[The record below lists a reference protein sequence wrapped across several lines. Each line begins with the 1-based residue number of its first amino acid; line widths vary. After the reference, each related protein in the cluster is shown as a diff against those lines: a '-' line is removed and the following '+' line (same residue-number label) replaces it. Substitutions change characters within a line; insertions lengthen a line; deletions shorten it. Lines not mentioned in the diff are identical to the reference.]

1 MPSMLPILSPVSDTK
16 KVTDTDAYE
25 KALKESG
32 YTAEEARE
40 YWKKPENTD
49 QYNQVIQEITRQTF
63 NQVPTVSVDVKNNK
77 INIDAPKEILGSPLT
92 SQIKSELQVLK
103 GADLSNPEVGNAIN
117 ALNKELRANWQ
128 NAMVE
133 QTLGWK
139 PEEYKDYQYVL
150 QTISGANPMKSSNL
164 IKAKA
169 PGGDGSFIIDP
180 KTGKAA
186 EWSPQEW
193 VDYWRK
199 IYNVDERG
207 DAFKKSY
214 QSNDPYERVM
224 ALILGQGSA
233 TPVYGFD
240 AADRLG
246 QAAAA
251 FKNQVM
257 KFPEGAF
264 EAAISNSEGAK
275 WIEND
280 QRDFNIPKESFMK
293 SNITDENQFS
303 QKVQEIWGKSWED
316 LSDDDKAFV
325 LILSRTSK
333 EDADDRDL
341 ASKGRTRIEQLSGL
355 HQNTTLRPEIQ
366 NMDSADAVARILYHS
381 NYDDYKRV
389 KDSYYDWQNYQ
400 EDREQDDKRLAENA
414 FWSGN
419 AQTLG
424 NMGGTVARYLWE
436 AAVIRGLTGG
446 ISAKSL
452 ANPKLVKGVNV
463 GGIDVNSISDRIGGY
478 WDAKTKTGSGILGL
492 LGRRGISPASVAG
505 QNMMQFTA
513 NLIGTIPEDIL
524 QTSIDNVLTYNAE
537 ENKHLLDFDQMS
549 DNFKNN
555 LITMALFNAGAAG
568 FSTVKRLRMARQAAK
583 QADLDKVLNID
594 GLAADID
601 DITRAGNTL
610 KVENEKVSV
619 VDGNGNE
626 KVLENITPEAGE
638 MIQQVRATDGSST
651 RATGSTFADEI
662 AEMERDLRLYEV
674 ASKGT
679 RYSVGGGGAEYSPLA
694 RAIMEKYGFDT
705 TSGGLI
711 SPSTVKEKIQKRINA
726 LKSLDT
732 ADSSA
737 AEATYYSKTGIND
750 QNRALSEIPSDLQH
764 RWFENGDVN
773 AREQIAD
780 ILKNNAE
787 IRNASINRLYEDY
800 VYWQNAVDHKPLD
813 FNEWL
818 NTDMAMYRYSTPSL
832 DGGNETLSYSIVPGG
847 LTGFGGE
854 GQIIIIKPRDTLGR
868 PQLAGYPNENE
879 VFVSRD
885 VAENSKPKLGSYEN
899 AVLEENILRGKHDGK
914 RAAAMRALTSREI
927 DIWSSK
933 ELNDGDR
940 IFTSSK
946 EADELYG
953 HNNVK
958 KHRVKLDE
966 VEWSDTGHGTYK
978 KVKFEIPKL
987 ETIDQFPWD
996 NDRTVYYRKALTQ
1009 AQQQGDVDA
1018 TNFYSDKLTSATAK
1032 AKSDYYSNKLA
1043 RNDLDDGEFFEAKI
1057 STSPESGRYKVYSQN
1072 ELFRGGESYSSGGDV
1087 TFYTPYEWYAK
1098 TYNDNIVRNPSDLN
1112 TFVYNSQN
1120 AYNSELL
1127 TRLSDSV
1134 HSSDSYKNAT
1144 NAEKM
1149 EIDNILAAF
1158 DRGPVEFSE
1167 AVYKGNTMGPGA
1179 GEQVEIPQA
1188 IKDGFKKLGIDAV
1201 EIPGEMFPGHVKVDL
1216 DDSGIG
1222 HQTEVIVFNQEKLS
1236 SPADTVSARNVIE
1249 SQRIEAEN
1257 PKTETPKV
1265 DYDYTPLD
1273 DALSVRIRPNQVDIN
1288 NWHTR
1293 TQNRIMNDFDNN
1305 FIKKFHDKFGDV
1317 EASDFDW
1324 IWYNSN
1330 PNFKGLSPEQIVGTT
1345 DPTTGRTIQQRHIDA
1360 AKWWAEQPQVKALRQ
1375 ASLKSLGRGE
1385 DFNILGYLP
1394 HTDYDPRFASFEEAM
1409 AGTLWKKSTGASIMS
1424 DGDYK
1429 GYGGDFRD
1437 RYNTFVSNMLWD
1449 ARAKDIA
1456 TAKLLDEAKMDGQEI
1471 TPELEA
1477 NASKIVDGERNITRF
1492 VNDNDSVKATVK
1504 ALKDYGQSADEVDW
1518 KKINEE
1524 QQKAAEDSGIGK
1536 SYHDVY
1542 AANKL
1547 YLGSNSYAVNSQLNS
1562 ASAAFNQL
1570 SDSLKKISIEK
1581 QGNLYDNGAAALIN
1595 APKDAQF
1602 IANRYDH
1609 EGVDLRD
1616 AVTEVVTNR
1625 SRRSAEATEEVV
1637 DRIMGRI
1644 GQIQGPVTKAKLI
1657 QSLNN
1662 SLTWEAMTRLKRW
1675 LALAK
1680 YDQFNA
1686 ATRKVIDRV
1695 LFNHIQMESIKNN
1708 PKIHAL
1714 GAKALDALTSMR
1726 YRSLFYGNIKNAL
1739 LQISELNR
1747 YFSSFKWGDVA
1758 SMAKEMATN
1767 PSFRARVDDMV
1778 LAVAPM
1784 TPQMRKAFSDS
1795 GVKLSNKIYRA
1806 YADLSENMDVK
1817 SDGVV
1822 FKKLKNAQEIA
1833 DTVGLA
1839 PIEAAE
1845 AYKNRMIVAALVKE
1859 ADNLG
1864 LTGDDA
1870 LRHIRNRFERVG
1882 LAADEMGQIGMAS
1895 NPLAKMMLFLQ
1906 NFQIRELGMHYYNIK
1921 DATGMAKSMPGKVLA
1936 ATNYLTKV
1944 FGAKLATT
1952 LILAR
1957 LGYSATQTMGVDPFG
1972 LIDQYNQLD
1981 QEDMEL
1987 PDYLVKY
1994 NPLFSGGVMSLLSDM
2009 YFMAR
2014 KSYEESE
2021 QKTLSDEVEGQL
2033 EPSWGVN
2040 PEALFSPDAL
2050 WDTIFKFV
2058 PGSTFAGRIG
2068 QMNDLM
2074 DTGWA
2079 VSSTGNKMY
2088 TAPNDTLNTI
2098 LGYLFGRSATQ
2109 NAMQYRQTYG
2119 DNLLQTLGRFARQIN
2134 PFADYNRDSFDP
2146 IDTKNYTDWFKGD
2159 ANDRQQFEKGRRYF
2173 QSERDRIL
2181 DEYEQAISRSYASE
2195 DEISEAQNDMN
2206 RKLEELYDKLE
2217 RFVDAYE
2224 RKNGTIDSAMAK
2236 QIINLLNT
2244 GRKITGTAKEREQR
2258 RLDEYNKALGRYSS
2272 LGFSPVGTY
2281 SGANMYNPT
2290 AETKYQGSPQWR
2302 AAVSGYYDRYDEAVD
2317 VLKRADDS
2325 LAPIRKELNAALS
2338 NAYNKKNYDEVE
2350 RIQRSYLEK
2359 FDDVVS
2365 PIIAAYGNGIFGS
2378 TDVVN
2383 QIKDMLSTGT
2393 NSRTGNL
2400 IPSDDYR
2407 KDKYGRYR
2415 SMPFET
2421 VDVKKW
2427 AQQRFRGK
2435 LYQQPTISSQST
2447 AQEDIDEIKR
2457 LSANGQKSR
2466 ARAQALVLK
2475 TRVDNQTRA
2484 LSKEQY
2490 NWLNNFL
2497 EGGK

>member
-1 MPSMLPILSPVSDTK
+1 
-16 KVTDTDAYE
+16 
-25 KALKESG
+25 
-32 YTAEEARE
+32 
-40 YWKKPENTD
+40 
-49 QYNQVIQEITRQTF
+49 
-63 NQVPTVSVDVKNNK
+63 
-77 INIDAPKEILGSPLT
+77 
-92 SQIKSELQVLK
+92 
-103 GADLSNPEVGNAIN
+103 
-117 ALNKELRANWQ
+117 
-128 NAMVE
+128 MVE

-207 DAFKKSY
+207 DAFRKSY

-478 WDAKTKTGSGILGL
+478 WDAETKTGSGILGL

-549 DNFKNN
+549 ENFKNN
-555 LITMALFNAGAAG
+555 LITMALFNAGAKG
-568 FSTVKRLRMARQAAK
+568 VSTIKRLRMARQAAK

-638 MIQQVRATDGSST
+638 MIQQVRA
-651 RATGSTFADEI
+651 
-662 AEMERDLRLYEV
+662 
-674 ASKGT
+674 
-679 RYSVGGGGAEYSPLA
+679 
-694 RAIMEKYGFDT
+694 
-705 TSGGLI
+705 
-711 SPSTVKEKIQKRINA
+711 
-726 LKSLDT
+726 

-737 AEATYYSKTGIND
+737 ADATYYSKTGIND

-854 GQIIIIKPRDTLGR
+854 GQIIIIKPKDTLGR

-987 ETIDQFPWD
+987 ETS
-996 NDRTVYYRKALTQ
+996 K
-1009 AQQQGDVDA
+1009 
-1018 TNFYSDKLTSATAK
+1018 
-1032 AKSDYYSNKLA
+1032 
-1043 RNDLDDGEFFEAKI
+1043 
-1057 STSPESGRYKVYSQN
+1057 
-1072 ELFRGGESYSSGGDV
+1072 
-1087 TFYTPYEWYAK
+1087 
-1098 TYNDNIVRNPSDLN
+1098 
-1112 TFVYNSQN
+1112 
-1120 AYNSELL
+1120 
-1127 TRLSDSV
+1127 
-1134 HSSDSYKNAT
+1134 
-1144 NAEKM
+1144 
-1149 EIDNILAAF
+1149 
-1158 DRGPVEFSE
+1158 
-1167 AVYKGNTMGPGA
+1167 
-1179 GEQVEIPQA
+1179 
-1188 IKDGFKKLGIDAV
+1188 
-1201 EIPGEMFPGHVKVDL
+1201 
-1216 DDSGIG
+1216 
-1222 HQTEVIVFNQEKLS
+1222 TEV
-1236 SPADTVSARNVIE
+1236 
-1249 SQRIEAEN
+1249 
-1257 PKTETPKV
+1257 ETPKAEAETPIAETAKV
-1265 DYDYTPLD
+1265 DYGYTPLD
-1273 DALSVRIRPNQVDIN
+1273 DALNVRIRPNQVDIN

-1456 TAKLLDEAKMDGQEI
+1456 TAKLLDEVRMDGQEI

-1477 NASKIVDGERNITRF
+1477 NARKVVDGEQNITRF
-1492 VNDNDSVKATVK
+1492 VNDTDSVKATAK
-1504 ALKDYGQSADEVDW
+1504 ALEDYGQSANEVDW
-1518 KKINEE
+1518 KKINKE

-1542 AANKL
+1542 ADNKL
-1547 YLGSNSYAVNSQLNS
+1547 YLGSNSYAVNGQLSS

-1625 SRRSAEATEEVV
+1625 SHRSAEATEEVV

-1662 SLTWEAMTRLKRW
+1662 SLKWEAMTRLKRW

-1695 LFNHIQMESIKNN
+1695 LFNHVQMESIKNN

-1714 GAKALDALTSMR
+1714 GAKALDALTSLR

-1845 AYKNRMIVAALVKE
+1845 AYKNRMMVAALVKE

-2033 EPSWGVN
+2033 ESSWGVN

-2302 AAVSGYYDRYDEAVD
+2302 AAVSGYYDRYDEAVN

-2466 ARAQALVLK
+2466 ARARALVLK